1 LGSQIA
7 NKMVDGRS
15 QLRREVTIWDW
26 KSINNW
32 VGPNDLRCMI
42 SRDGLIFIY
51 LFIFNTEERAHR
63 VSNHMKRLMSQLA
76 SLFCPAVR
84 TNAITI
90 EI

>member
-1 LGSQIA
+1 
-7 NKMVDGRS
+7 MHDF
-15 QLRREVTIWDW
+15 
-26 KSINNW
+26 KSW
-32 VGPNDLRCMI
+32 AY
-42 SRDGLIFIY
+42 FY

-84 TNAITI
+84 THAITI

>member
-1 LGSQIA
+1 MGSQIA

-32 VGPNDLRCMI
+32 DGPNDFK
-42 SRDGLIFIY
+42 SWAYIY

-63 VSNHMKRLMSQLA
+63 VSKHMKRLMSQLA
-76 SLFCPAVR
+76 GLFCPAVR
-84 TNAITI
+84 THAITI

>member
-1 LGSQIA
+1 
-7 NKMVDGRS
+7 
-15 QLRREVTIWDW
+15 
-26 KSINNW
+26 
-32 VGPNDLRCMI
+32 MI

-84 TNAITI
+84 THAITI